1 MNFKFLFFVILSFI
15 VSAILIISSF
25 IVFNKAHNTISL
37 VDSNIHLK
45 SHHSSLSDRITK
57 FYILN
62 LKDNLEHIT
71 LGTSSTWVFDP
82 EIIQKKYNFN
92 SAINLSQGGAK
103 LVEHYKFISWIIEN
117 KKSVKEILINLEPY
131 SFNELTYNR
140 MPLELEK
147 NIFDKVTSFFSFL
160 TFKDATKIFLT
171 NNNFLNEINQID
183 QIGVN
188 DKYFYSGMRYYPE
201 YFQRKSDPSLL
212 SDMVNSLKSSKIE
225 YLREPFENKS
235 FQYLKKILK
244 LCEKNNIKVRL
255 IFDPVSYIFLQSNDY
270 EYLYTELKI
279 VKKIVNELN
288 QEVLYF
294 NNLNRIN
301 LNLKIFEDGHSHY
314 NYDAALEIKDEIFFD
329 KYFIGVKINEQNFDE
344 IIRKLN
350 LRIKSK
356 KLYALY

>member
-1 MNFKFLFFVILSFI
+1 MSFKYPFFIILS
-15 VSAILIISSF
+15 LIIAALLFISSF

-37 VDSNIHLK
+37 VNSNIHLK
-45 SHHSSLSDRITK
+45 SHHGSLSDRITK

-62 LKDNLEHIT
+62 LKKNLDHIT
-71 LGTSSTWVFDP
+71 LGTSSTWVFNP
-82 EIIQKKYNFN
+82 EIIENKYSFN
-92 SAINLSQGGAK
+92 SSINLSQGGAK
-103 LVEHYKFISWIIEN
+103 LVEHYKFISWIIKN
-117 KKSVKEILINLEPY
+117 KKNVKEILINLEPY

-140 MPLELEK
+140 MPIELEK
-147 NIFDKVTSFFSFL
+147 NIIDKVTSFFSFL
-160 TFKDATKIFLT
+160 TLKDAIKMFLT
-171 NNNFLNEINQID
+171 NYNFLNEVNQSD

-201 YFQRKSDPSLL
+201 YYQRKSEPSLL
-212 SDMVNSLKSSKIE
+212 SNMVKSLKASKIE
-225 YLREPFENKS
+225 YLEEPFESKS
-235 FQYLKKILK
+235 FKYLKKILR

-294 NNLNRIN
+294 NNLNNIN

-314 NYDAALEIKDEIFFD
+314 NYDAALEIKKEIFLD
-329 KYFIGVKINEQNFDE
+329 EYFIGVKINKQNFNE
-344 IIRKLN
+344 VVKN
-350 LRIKSK
+350 LHLKTKSK
-356 KLYALY
+356 KLNALY